1 MSAAG
6 SLRLKQ
12 PTGWFAAG
20 REVELAVRLLS
31 DAAFKVFVWLCLHA
45 DRGRGVIRISP
56 AALATALIKTEYE
69 MTTAIEELLRN
80 GVCAIQVTGD
90 IEIADRFWPYQRT
103 RRAGPNDDL
112 AAFLAE
118 VKSCFLERC
127 CVRSTFTPA
136 DEKLAI
142 RFYHDGVSLTDVQ
155 HAVLLGCLR
164 KYAALINNGRGTPIT
179 SLHYFTGLIAEVRQE
194 ISPNYWIYVAQ
205 KVRAVEKHWSGFNG
219 GVKLETK

>member
-1 MSAAG
+1 MSAAC

-20 REVELAVRLLS
+20 REVELAVHLLS

-45 DRGRGVIRISP
+45 DRSRGVMRISP
-56 AALATALIKTEYE
+56 ATLATTLLKTEYE
-69 MTTAIEELLRN
+69 MTTALEELLRN
-80 GVCAIQVTGD
+80 GVCTVHATGE
-90 IEIADRFWPYQRT
+90 IEITNRFWPYRRT
-103 RRAGPNDDL
+103 RRADPNDDL
-112 AAFLAE
+112 ATFLVE

-142 RFYHDGVSLTDVQ
+142 RFYQDGVSLADVQ
-155 HAVLLGCLR
+155 HAILLGCLR

-205 KVRAVEKHWSGFNG
+205 RVRAVEKHWSGFNSE
-219 GVKLETK
+219 VKHETK